1 MTERIGWERIVDMSA
16 NNRDKLRGKAI
27 SALMKDAHAHY
38 RRAHFKTCAE
48 IVYRSGLLEDAEKDW
63 PRFLA
68 MTRTEL
74 VRYIRERELRT
85 EEYKQARRDE
95 HRKRR
100 AKTSGRQSE
109 GLSACGNG
117 ADGDGD

>member
-1 MTERIGWERIVDMSA
+1 MSA
-16 NNRDKLRGKAI
+16 SNRDKLRGKAI

-38 RRAHFKTCAE
+38 RRTHFKTCAE

-68 MTRTEL
+68 MTRSEL
-74 VRYIRERELRT
+74 VRYIWERKPRT

-95 HRKRR
+95 HRKQR

-109 GLSACGNG
+109 AMSACGNG

>member
-1 MTERIGWERIVDMSA
+1 MSA
-16 NNRDKLRGKAI
+16 SNRDKLRVKAV

-38 RRAHFKTCAE
+38 KRTHFKTCAKE
-48 IVYRSGLLEDAEKDW
+48 VSQSGLLEDVEKDW

-68 MTRTEL
+68 MTRPEL
-74 VRYIRERELRT
+74 VRYIRERQPRT

-100 AKTSGRQSE
+100 GERAGRQPE
-109 GLSACGNG
+109 GLPGLGNG
-117 ADGDGD
+117 AEDNGD